1 MNKKKVKTPI
11 KNGQGH
17 ELAIQVEE
25 RIYGQKTLKRSTSN
39 ELNSNHNKIPFHTY
53 QVSKNQRV

>member
-25 RIYGQKTLKRSTSN
+25 RIYGQKTS
-39 ELNSNHNKIPFHTY
+39 EKINIKWIKFKP
-53 QVSKNQRV
+53 